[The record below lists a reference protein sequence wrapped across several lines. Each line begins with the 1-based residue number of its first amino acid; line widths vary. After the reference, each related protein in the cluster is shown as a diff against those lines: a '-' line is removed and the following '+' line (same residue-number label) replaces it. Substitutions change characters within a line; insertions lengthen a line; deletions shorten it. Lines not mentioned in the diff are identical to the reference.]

1 MAKRVLDIERVRA
14 DTPGVAHVVHFN
26 NAGAALMPRV
36 VSETVKEHIDLESRI
51 GGYRAAA
58 EEANRIDSTYGSIAE
73 LLACAPDEIAMHP
86 SATSAWDMAFYG
98 LAADLC
104 EGDVILTAQA
114 EYASNYVAYLQVVR
128 RTGCEVKVVPNDE
141 HGQIDV
147 AALEGMIDSRVRLI
161 GITHIPTNGGLVN
174 PVARVGE
181 VARRH
186 GILYLLDA
194 CQSVGQLSIDV
205 EEIGCDFLSATGRKY
220 LRGPRGTGFL
230 YVRRDALDRLEPAF
244 IDLKA
249 AVWTAHDAYTLRP
262 DARRFESW
270 EANIGD
276 QLGLGAA
283 VRYALD
289 LGLDAIEERISQLAE
304 RLRTRLLDVPGVSV
318 TDLGEKRCGLVTFAH
333 ERWDPAQICPALE
346 QRDIQV
352 AASPRQ
358 ASLLDMDD
366 RGIDSLTRASIHYYN
381 DDDEIERFCEALAEI
396 TLRSPE

>member
-128 RTGCEVKVVPNDE
+128 RTGCEVRVVPNDE

-174 PVARVGE
+174 PAARVGE

-249 AVWTAHDAYTLRP
+249 AVWSAHDAYTLRP

-358 ASLLDMDD
+358 ASLLDMDA
-366 RGIDSLTRASIHYYN
+366 RGINSLTRASIHYYN

-396 TLRSPE
+396 TLRSPG

>member
-1 MAKRVLDIERVRA
+1 
-14 DTPGVAHVVHFN
+14 
-26 NAGAALMPRV
+26 MPRV

>member
-318 TDLGEKRCGLVTFAH
+318 TDLGEKRCGLVSFAH

>member
-1 MAKRVLDIERVRA
+1 VRA

-318 TDLGEKRCGLVTFAH
+318 TDLGEKRCGLVSFAH

>member
-1 MAKRVLDIERVRA
+1 LAKRVLDIERVRA

-318 TDLGEKRCGLVTFAH
+318 TDLGEKRCGLVSFAH